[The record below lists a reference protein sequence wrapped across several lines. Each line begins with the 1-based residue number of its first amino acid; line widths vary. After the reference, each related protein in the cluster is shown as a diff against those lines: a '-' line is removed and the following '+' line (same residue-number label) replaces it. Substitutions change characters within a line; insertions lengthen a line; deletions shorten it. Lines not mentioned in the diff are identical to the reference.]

1 MIIIPLEIK
10 NEIIKYLSF
19 QDIVKCLS
27 LSKEWNKDI
36 KEYWSPICYKIIYNF
51 LLRRKRRDLLDKERK
66 CLSLPLPYLIK
77 YDNLFIGKTIQ
88 VVYSYTLNNTWDV
101 WEGQFE
107 KIFTGSSSNRYENDT
122 KYIVIIG
129 TKSRTI
135 RNNKEVRIW
144 TYPADFHI
152 FLSTKLGSIKKKSL
166 RIVL

>member
-1 MIIIPLEIK
+1 MIPSEIK

-19 QDIVKCLS
+19 NEINKCLL
-27 LSKEWNKDI
+27 LSKEWNDDI
-36 KEYWSPICYKIIYNF
+36 KKYWNPICYKIIYKFF
-51 LLRRKRRDLLDKERK
+51 LTRKRRDLLDQGRK

-77 YDNLFIGKTIQ
+77 YNKLFIGKTIQ

-101 WEGQFE
+101 WEGQFS
-107 KIFTGSSSNRYENDT
+107 KIFTGSSSSRFENDT

-144 TYPADFHI
+144 TYPENFNI
-152 FLSTKLGSIKKKSL
+152 FLSIKLGSMKKKSL